1 MTWPKLPVV
10 VVVLA
15 AACVPPAPGT
25 TTTTPGSAAT
35 ADSAPTLVPP
45 GLGTLKQD
53 EVAIRLQQLG
63 LQVRAI
69 PLDESIIRLLSPDSY
84 RALGDLL
91 RSQQGRLEEVRRRTA
106 FAKLSVWY
114 VSFFGI
120 EIGEARYS
128 PMELII
134 TNVGRDFRPVDVIGL
149 SPGFG
154 RQRVRQREVQTAL
167 YLFDGQ
173 LDVNQPLVLA
183 YETSRSSDW
192 TSVLETLERERALV
206 RSRARGSG

>member
-1 MTWPKLPVV
+1 MTWPSQALGLA
-10 VVVLA
+10 VLV
-15 AACVPPAPGT
+15 AACVPPAPGSIADT
-25 TTTTPGSAAT
+25 SNTPPSAQT
-35 ADSAPTLVPP
+35 APALVPP

-53 EVAIRLQQLG
+53 EVAIRVQQLG

-91 RSQQGRLEEVRRRTA
+91 RSQQARLEEVRRRTA
-106 FAKLSVWY
+106 FATLSVWY

-167 YLFDGQ
+167 YLFWKG
-173 LDVNQPLVLA
+173 
-183 YETSRSSDW
+183 TSP
-192 TSVLETLERERALV
+192 A
-206 RSRARGSG
+206 